1 MATPREVQRQDI
13 CGIPVS
19 LCVEF
24 DCSTMNYGALRKQCV
39 QHCAATDANLMST
52 LVPREAEIV
61 TLITTETETFV
72 LFPDDNSPNLFMARP
87 SFSARHILG
96 NSAIVHGWL
105 YRDRRQ
111 RTHVALFDAS
121 RLGEVNV
128 RGHSALDRHVAVHHL
143 MYPLAADANIH
154 YHWCGF
160 EAQCM
165 RPYHTF
171 KLDFEV
177 STIARLPSNLCEHMC
192 DPTCTMLRV
201 LPCLLVGD
209 GDLRPPNIVAPR
221 PRNRA

>member
-1 MATPREVQRQDI
+1 MANPSEIQRQDI

-39 QHCAATDANLMST
+39 QHCAATDAKLMST
-52 LVPREAEIV
+52 LVPRDAEIV
-61 TLITTETETFV
+61 TLITTDTETFV
-72 LFPDDNSPNLFMARP
+72 LFPEDQSPNLFMARP

-96 NSAIVHGWL
+96 NNAIVHGWL

-111 RTHVALFDAS
+111 CTHVAIFDAS
-121 RLGEVNV
+121 RLGEVNL
-128 RGHSALDRHVAVHHL
+128 RGDSALNRHVAVHHL

-171 KLDFEV
+171 KLNFEV
-177 STIARLPSNLCEHMC
+177 TTIARLSSNLSELMC
-192 DPTCTMLRV
+192 DSSSTMLRV

-209 GDLRPPNIVAPR
+209 GDLRPPNIVAPCR
-221 PRNRA
+221 RNHA